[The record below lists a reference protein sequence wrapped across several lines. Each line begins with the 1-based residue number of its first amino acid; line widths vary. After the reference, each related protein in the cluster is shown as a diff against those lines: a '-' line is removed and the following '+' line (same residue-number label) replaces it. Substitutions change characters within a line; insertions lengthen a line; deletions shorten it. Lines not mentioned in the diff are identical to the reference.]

1 MDAHQQPIRETI
13 ASNTQAFDTVMSNNP
28 LLAGALAN
36 ALSTDPSKTRME
48 HALHVLPAV
57 PAGAQPNQPHLTSE
71 YQVFADLAN
80 GTLEVRQGTHSAYEC
95 RLTLKAVE
103 PGKTQEK
110 LEALVQEMNAM
121 FLSLANYPMRGWK
134 VYLSGNQDLP
144 NYAEA
149 GDIVITMTSLIT
161 DSTNRH
167 RSQTVSINGEE
178 RISQEALLTKLG
190 LDEVNND
197 FVRAMA
203 GMFRLKRGFPPSQGD
218 VGTER
223 DSGDLF
229 EGKVARSKKGPSS
242 GSARSLP
249 FGVVDNGW
257 FDRAPACADVKVG
270 VVGGVSLRLER
281 A

>member
-80 GTLEVRQGTHSAYEC
+80 GTLEVRQGIHSAYEC

-103 PGKTQEK
+103 PGKTLEK
-110 LEALVQEMNAM
+110 LKALVEEMNTI
-121 FLSLANYPMRGWK
+121 FPFLANYPEGGWY
-134 VYLSGNQDLP
+134 VYLSGNWDLP
-144 NYAEA
+144 NYADA
-149 GDIVITMTSLIT
+149 GDLAITTTSLIT

-190 LDEVNND
+190 LDQVNND
-197 FVRAMA
+197 FARAMA
-203 GMFRLKRGFPPSQGD
+203 GMFRLKRGFPASREEI
-218 VGTER
+218 GTEL
-223 DSGDLF
+223 DLGDLF
-229 EGKVARSKKGPSS
+229 EGRWVRTKMGSDS
-242 GSARSLP
+242 GSVKSYRDWLGGSLTNAHGQP
-249 FGVVDNGW
+249 
-257 FDRAPACADVKVG
+257 RASIG
-270 VVGGVSLRLER
+270 VVGGVSVEFKER
-281 A
+281 

>member
-1 MDAHQQPIRETI
+1 MDANLQQIRETI
-13 ASNTQAFDTVMSNNP
+13 VSNPEAFDTAMSNNP
-28 LLAGALAN
+28 LLARALAD
-36 ALSTDPSKTRME
+36 ALSIDRSTTRMK
-48 HALHVLPAV
+48 HALHALPAV

-190 LDEVNND
+190 LDQVNND
-197 FVRAMA
+197 FARAMA
-203 GMFRLKRGFPPSQGD
+203 GMFRLKRGFPASREEI
-218 VGTER
+218 GTEL
-223 DSGDLF
+223 DLGDLF
-229 EGKVARSKKGPSS
+229 EGRWVRTKMGSDS
-242 GSARSLP
+242 GSVKSYRDWLGGSLTNAHGQP
-249 FGVVDNGW
+249 
-257 FDRAPACADVKVG
+257 RASIG
-270 VVGGVSLRLER
+270 VVGGVSVEFKER
-281 A
+281 